1 VNLNRCQRYYQFRG
15 GASNAAIASGMSTAT
30 NIGCFA
36 IPYFSTMRSAP
47 SLSFSSV
54 KATDNTNYDSNVSSI
69 AAIQSSNTSTRV
81 FCFNTA
87 STNMTQYRPAFLD
100 VLGSA
105 TSSGITLSAEL

>member
-1 VNLNRCQRYYQFRG
+1 
-15 GASNAAIASGMSTAT
+15 MSTAT
-30 NIGCFA
+30 NVGCFA

-54 KATDNTNYDSNVSSI
+54 MATDNVNYDSNVSST

-81 FCFNTA
+81 YFNTA
-87 STNMTQYRPAFLD
+87 STNMTQYRPAFLT
-100 VLGSA
+100 VNGSA